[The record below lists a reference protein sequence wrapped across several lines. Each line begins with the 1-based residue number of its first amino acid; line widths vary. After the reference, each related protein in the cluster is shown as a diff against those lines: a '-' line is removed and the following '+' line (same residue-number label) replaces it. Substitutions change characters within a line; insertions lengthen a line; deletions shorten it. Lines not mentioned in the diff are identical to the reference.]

1 MNGLTERRQQDK
13 TNPDLLGQALQ
24 DYLSGAK
31 NEELIVYSDLT
42 DPDEIPVSHFFR
54 SWDDMPEIERRA
66 IRLCRGKTMD
76 VGAAAGCH
84 SLELQKI
91 GMQVKAI
98 DVSGGAVDVMKSRGV
113 KHVERA
119 DFFTMKGKFDTLL
132 LLMNGIGICG
142 SIGRL
147 EDFFK
152 QCKDLLN
159 SGGQVLLDSSDIL
172 YMYEDDDGSTAIDLT
187 AGYYG
192 EVEYRFG
199 YKGRL
204 GGSFKWLF
212 VDFGLLS
219 DVAEDHGFK
228 CELVAQG
235 PHFDYLSRL
244 TKK

>member
-1 MNGLTERRQQDK
+1 MNGLTDRASYGKAE
-13 TNPDLLGQALQ
+13 PDILGQALR
-24 DYLSGAK
+24 DHLSGA
-31 NEELIVYSDLT
+31 EDERLVVYSDLV

-54 SWDDMPEIERRA
+54 SWQDMPEIERQA
-66 IRLCRGKTMD
+66 IRLCRGKILD

-84 SLELQKI
+84 SLELQKR

-113 KHVERA
+113 KDAEHA
-119 DFFTMKGKFDTLL
+119 DFFKTTGKFDTLL

-142 SIGRL
+142 STDRL
-147 EDFFK
+147 DDFFK
-152 QCKDLLN
+152 QCKNLLN

-172 YMYEDDDGSTAIDLT
+172 YMYEEEDGSIAIDLN

-199 YKGRL
+199 YKGRK
-204 GGSFKWLF
+204 GESFQWLF

-219 DVAEDHGFK
+219 DAAAEHGFK
-228 CELVAQG
+228 CDLVAEG
-235 PHFDYLSRL
+235 PHYDYLSKL
-244 TKK
+244 TEK